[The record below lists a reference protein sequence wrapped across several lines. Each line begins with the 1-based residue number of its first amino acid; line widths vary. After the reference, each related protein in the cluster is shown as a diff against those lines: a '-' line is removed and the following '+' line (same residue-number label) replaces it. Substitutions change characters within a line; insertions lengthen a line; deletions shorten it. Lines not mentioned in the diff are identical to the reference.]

1 MDRGQPCRL
10 SIEKPVAH
18 DHAHPPTEDG
28 VRTAFLVAM
37 GLNATFIVF
46 EVVFG
51 FRSGSLAL
59 LSDAGHNL
67 GDVFGLLLA
76 WGAVLLAQRAPS
88 TRRTY
93 GLRRS
98 TILAALANAVVLLVA
113 VGAVALEAVQRLR
126 YPAQVAGPTVI
137 AVASL
142 GILVNGLSAWLLA
155 RGRREDL
162 NVRAA
167 VQHLVADTA
176 VSFGVVLAG
185 VVLVFTRWL
194 WLDPLV
200 SLVVS
205 ALIVLSTW
213 KILRESLDLAMDA
226 VPEHIDPVA
235 VRAYLLAVPGVVD
248 VHDLHIWAMST
259 TETALTAHLVTDRVT
274 IDDSLTPEIAH
285 ELSDHFGIVH
295 PTIQWESPARTQPC
309 QQGRV
314 TPQAPTAASTGP
326 TAGAAALGSSRV
338 SDEHGELPHE

>member
-1 MDRGQPCRL
+1 M
-10 SIEKPVAH
+10 SIEIPMAH
-18 DHAHPPTEDG
+18 DHAHLPAEDG
-28 VRTAFLVAM
+28 VRTAFLVAV
-37 GLNATFIVF
+37 GLNVIFILF

-67 GDVFGLLLA
+67 GDVLGLLMAL
-76 WGAVLLAQRAPS
+76 GAILLARRAPS
-88 TRRTY
+88 ARRTY

-126 YPAQVAGPTVI
+126 HPAAVAAPTVI

-142 GILVNGLSAWLLA
+142 GILVNGLSAWLLG
-155 RGRREDL
+155 RGRRDDL

-185 VVLVFTRWL
+185 VALVFTHWL
-194 WLDPLV
+194 WLDPLT
-200 SLVVS
+200 SLMVS
-205 ALIVLSTW
+205 ALIVVSTW

-226 VPEHIDPVA
+226 VPEQIDPMV
-235 VRAYLLAVPGVVD
+235 VRAYLEAVPGVVD

-259 TETALTAHLVTDRVT
+259 TETALTAHLVTDQAT
-274 IDDSLTPEIAH
+274 IDDALTPSIVH
-285 ELSDHFGIVH
+285 DLSDRFGIVH

-309 QQGRV
+309 QQGR
-314 TPQAPTAASTGP
+314 TTSQAPTAASTVP
-326 TAGAAALGSSRV
+326 SAIEVALGPSPQM
-338 SDEHGELPHE
+338 EKP

>member
-1 MDRGQPCRL
+1 M
-10 SIEKPVAH
+10 AH
-18 DHAHPPTEDG
+18 DHAHPPAEDG
-28 VRTAFLVAM
+28 VRTAFLAAV
-37 GLNATFIVF
+37 GLNAAFIVF

-67 GDVFGLLLA
+67 GDVLGLLLA
-76 WGAVLLAQRAPS
+76 WGAILLARRAPS

-98 TILAALANAVVLLVA
+98 TILAALANAVVLLIA

-126 YPAQVAGPTVI
+126 HPAQVAGPTVI
-137 AVASL
+137 AVAAL
-142 GILVNGLSAWLLA
+142 GILVNGLSAWLLG

-185 VVLVFTRWL
+185 VALVFTGWL

-200 SLVVS
+200 SLLVS
-205 ALIVLSTW
+205 ALIVVSTW

-226 VPEHIDPVA
+226 VPERIDPVA
-235 VRAYLLAVPGVVD
+235 VRSYLETVEGVVD
-248 VHDLHIWAMST
+248 VHDFHVWAMST
-259 TETALTAHLVTDRVT
+259 TETALTAHLVTDRAT
-274 IDDSLTPEIAH
+274 FDDEITARIAH
-285 ELSDHFGIVH
+285 DLSERFGIVH
-295 PTIQWESPARTQPC
+295 PTIQWESTNRTQPC
-309 QQGRV
+309 QQGRAALPGPADAV
-314 TPQAPTAASTGP
+314 KAPAPTAATPGP
-326 TAGAAALGSSRV
+326 PPLKAGQEDARH
-338 SDEHGELPHE
+338 D